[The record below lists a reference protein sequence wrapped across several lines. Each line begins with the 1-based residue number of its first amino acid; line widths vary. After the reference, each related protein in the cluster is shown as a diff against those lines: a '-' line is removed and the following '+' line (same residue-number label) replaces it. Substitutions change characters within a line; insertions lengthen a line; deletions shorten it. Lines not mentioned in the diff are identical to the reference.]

1 MTRFI
6 LAAALILPLATSAV
20 AAPEQK
26 YAGEKAADPADKMIC
41 KKFMRT
47 GSLVASYRACKTK
60 RQWDIE
66 RDARKMYSVS
76 DGCALRYNGENC
88 VLP

>member
-1 MTRFI
+1 MRRI
-6 LAAALILPLATSAV
+6 AIALIALTTLGAGQAPTD
-20 AAPEQK
+20 APERS
-26 YAGEKAADPADKMIC
+26 AGPLDKMIC
-41 KKFMRT
+41 KRFMRT
-47 GSLVASYRACKTK
+47 GSLVASYRTCKTK

>member
-26 YAGEKAADPADKMIC
+26 YAGEKAADPADKVIC
-41 KKFMRT
+41 KKFLET
-47 GSLVASYRACKTK
+47 GSLVRGYRVCKTK
-60 RQWDIE
+60 VEWQRE
-66 RDARKMYSVS
+66 RDLIRQTTGGSQ
-76 DGCALRYNGENC
+76 GCKNASMGEPC
-88 VLP
+88 G